1 VRRHI
6 ILVNLFFVTSRLSR
20 LGSNGSQGD
29 VSREGTS
36 ALVGGNVSLSRC
48 ARLCGVFT
56 VYSVCNVHN
65 AELTQRVLME
75 LVLKLLSIVS

>member
-1 VRRHI
+1 MEARVMF
-6 ILVNLFFVTSRLSR
+6 LVEEHLHSS
-20 LGSNGSQGD
+20 
-29 VSREGTS
+29 EEM
-36 ALVGGNVSLSRC
+36 SLSRC